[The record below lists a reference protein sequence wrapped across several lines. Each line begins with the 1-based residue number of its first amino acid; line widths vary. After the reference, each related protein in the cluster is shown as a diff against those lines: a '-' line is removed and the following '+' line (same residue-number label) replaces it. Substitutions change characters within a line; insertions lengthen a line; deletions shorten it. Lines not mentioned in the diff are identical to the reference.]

1 MENTLRKRI
10 LILGG
15 GFAVLTVVVELEK
28 TLADDPSVEI
38 TLINRE
44 NFFLVHTHASRGS
57 GQRPR
62 SHDDCESS
70 PQHASTC
77 SLLCGR
83 TALRGTTGPG
93 IELLEC
99 LAPRDGRPFPSDE
112 HSNDVVHRQT
122 VLLTSSV
129 DTAARGLSR
138 AKVNFVSSSVVVN
151 HNEQLDF
158 TKAVIV
164 RDPDGHAVEVEEK

>member
-1 MENTLRKRI
+1 
-10 LILGG
+10 
-15 GFAVLTVVVELEK
+15 
-28 TLADDPSVEI
+28 
-38 TLINRE
+38 
-44 NFFLVHTHASRGS
+44 
-57 GQRPR
+57 
-62 SHDDCESS
+62 
-70 PQHASTC
+70 
-77 SLLCGR
+77 
-83 TALRGTTGPG
+83 LRGTTGPG

-99 LAPRDGRPFPSDE
+99 LTPRDGRPFPSDE

-138 AKVNFVSSSVVVN
+138 AKVNFVSSTVVVN
-151 HNEQLDF
+151 HNKQLCF